1 MTAALD
7 LISDYLIAGDGV
19 AVDNPANGEIIAT
32 VRDYS
37 RDDAEAMIDAAQNA
51 MAGWARKTA
60 KERAVILRRWHDLMH
75 ENKAA
80 LAAIAT
86 AECGKPLRES
96 LGEVAYA
103 ASFLEWFAEEGKRVY
118 GDIIPTHAADKRI
131 LVLKQPIGV
140 TAAITPWNFP
150 IAMITRK
157 AGPALAAGCPMLVK
171 PPAETPLSALALEAL
186 ARRAGVPED
195 IFRVITTNNAQ
206 EVGEALCGSPTVRKL
221 SFTGSTATGKILA
234 RQCAD
239 TVKKMSLELG
249 GNAPFIVFDDA
260 DIDAAVDGAIASKY
274 RNAGQTC
281 VCANRI
287 LVQNGVHDLFVEK
300 LTERVAAFRL
310 GDGAVDAT
318 DIGPLIDRN
327 AANGVARLVDDAV
340 SKGAKAI
347 IGGAKSSL
355 GETFFQPT
363 ILTGVAPSMLIVNEE
378 IFGPVAPVLRFTDV
392 DEAIRIAN
400 DTPYGLAAYFYAKD
414 MALIWRVMEAL
425 EYGMVGVN
433 EGIISS
439 EAAPFGGVKESGIG
453 REGSRYGIEEYVEL
467 KYCLLGGL
475 DD

>member
-1 MTAALD
+1 MTVSLD
-7 LISDYLIAGDGV
+7 LISDYLIAGAGV

-32 VRDYS
+32 VKEYS
-37 RDDAEAMIDAAQNA
+37 GEETAAMIDAAHDA
-51 MAGWARKTA
+51 MSDWVRKTA
-60 KERAVILRRWHDLMH
+60 KQRAAILRRWHDLMH
-75 ENKAA
+75 ENKDA

-86 AECGKPLRES
+86 AECGKPVRES
-96 LGEVAYA
+96 LGEVVYA

-118 GDIIPTHAADKRI
+118 GDIIPTHAADKRV
-131 LVLKQPIGV
+131 LVLKQPVGV

-186 ARRAGVPED
+186 ARQAGIPKD
-195 IFRVITTNNAQ
+195 IFRVITTNNAREIG
-206 EVGEALCGSPTVRKL
+206 EVLCSSPTVRKL

-239 TVKKMSLELG
+239 TVKKLSLELG

-260 DIDAAVDGAIASKY
+260 DIDAAVEGAIASKY

-287 LVQNGVHDLFVEK
+287 LVQDGIHDAFVSK
-300 LTERVAAFRL
+300 FSERVSGFRI
-310 GDGAVDAT
+310 GDGAANET
-318 DIGPLIDRN
+318 DIGPLITQK
-327 AANGVARLVDDAV
+327 AADGVARLVDDAV
-340 SKGAKAI
+340 SNGAKAI
-347 IGGAKSSL
+347 VGGAKSNL
-355 GETFFQPT
+355 GETFYEPT
-363 ILTGVAPSMLIVNEE
+363 ILTNVDPSMLVVNEE
-378 IFGPVAPVLRFTDV
+378 IFGPVAPIIRFNDAE
-392 DEAIRIAN
+392 EAIRIAN

-453 REGSRYGIEEYVEL
+453 REGSRYGIDEYVEM
-467 KYCLLGGL
+467 KYALLGGL
-475 DD
+475 QE